1 MLGQDT
7 QAPRVAT
14 PRFQILAL
22 SGGGF
27 RGLYTAKVLAKLEQR
42 AKKPLADIF
51 DLIAGT
57 SVGSII
63 ASGLALKIPADEI
76 AHSFETHGK
85 CIFKPPFLGF
95 VRQWISAKYAQ
106 DPLRNSIIKILG
118 AENVSVSLNEIDAPL
133 LITAV
138 SQTLAETVP
147 MASRGFASIK
157 ASNQLLLDA
166 ILSSSAAPGYFPPH
180 TVGNEVFVDG
190 GLVAN
195 APELV
200 AVTQALSMTAADIK
214 NLHVLSIG
222 TVGNRKNDQHRHPGS
237 PGIVKWMMSRGL
249 FQLTLS
255 AQERMAVEQ
264 CSSLLDDRYCRLD
277 QVPTDEQSRFLGL
290 DIANDSACK
299 ILTSLAED
307 TVNSALQNDRFRID
321 GFLSHNTT
329 RSVETLRTSTKT
341 ASS

>member
-1 MLGQDT
+1 MLDQDT
-7 QAPRVAT
+7 QALRVAT

-27 RGLYTAKVLAKLEQR
+27 RGLYTAKVLAKLEKR

-51 DLIAGT
+51 DLITGT

-76 AHSFETHGK
+76 ARSFEIHGK
-85 CIFKPPFLGF
+85 HIFKPPFLGS
-95 VRQWISAKYAQ
+95 VKRWISAKYAQ

-118 AENVSVSLNEIDAPL
+118 AENVSISLNEIDAPL
-133 LITAV
+133 LIIAV

-147 MASRGFASIK
+147 MASHGFASIK

-166 ILSSSAAPGYFPPH
+166 ILSSSAAPSYFPPH

-200 AVTQALSMTAADIK
+200 AVTQTLSMTSVVIR

-222 TVGNRKNDQHRHPGS
+222 TAGNRKNDQHHHPGS
-237 PGIVKWMMSRGL
+237 PGIVKWMMSRRL

-264 CSSLLDDRYCRLD
+264 CGNLLGNRYCRLD
-277 QVPTDEQSRFLGL
+277 HVPTDEQSRFLGL
-290 DIANDSACK
+290 DIVNSGACN

-321 GFLSHNTT
+321 GFLSHRPQANVIHSKLTG
-329 RSVETLRTSTKT
+329 RGRV
-341 ASS
+341 